1 MSGNTHLRL
10 LYLNTSVATYL
21 LIAPY
26 QLDLIIMVE
35 VGEKAPNLTLVNQD
49 REKVSLSD
57 YLGENVVLAFYPGA
71 FTGGCTK
78 ELCTIRDKIA
88 DLEDLNG
95 RIFGISVN
103 DPFSNKAF
111 HEENVLNFPLLC
123 DYNREV
129 VKKYD
134 VYHEDFAGLAG
145 YTAAKRSVFIVD
157 KGGVVRYKWVTE
169 NPGVMPNYD
178 EIKRELDK
186 LT

>member
-1 MSGNTHLRL
+1 
-10 LYLNTSVATYL
+10 
-21 LIAPY
+21 
-26 QLDLIIMVE
+26 MVE
-35 VGEKAPNLTLVNQD
+35 VGEKAPNFTLVNQE

-57 YLGENVVLAFYPGA
+57 YRGENVVLAFYPGA
-71 FTGGCTK
+71 FTGGCTQ
-78 ELCTIRDKIA
+78 EMCSIRDEVA
-88 DLEDLNG
+88 ELEGLNA

-123 DYNREV
+123 DYSREV

-134 VYHEDFAGLAG
+134 VFHEDFAGLKG

-157 KGGVVRYKWVTE
+157 SDGVVRYKWITE
-169 NPGVMPNYD
+169 DPSVMPNYD
-178 EIKRELDK
+178 EMKHELAK